1 MTKQERYALL
11 AALMRKLKERG
22 SWCGETH
29 VQKAVYVAQELLAV
43 DFGYNYRLY
52 KHGPYSFD
60 LSDELAAMRADDAI
74 RLCPQAYP
82 YGPTLEPTE
91 RGEELLAS
99 SQAVEEYAPCLT
111 LIGDWFGSKD
121 VKYLERLATGYLVTR
136 ELPLGS
142 APDIRAERLHKLKP
156 HIPRP
161 LAFEAI
167 REVDQLM
174 AASETLQ
181 PN

>member
-1 MTKQERYALL
+1 MTKRERYALL
-11 AALMRKLKERG
+11 AALMRKLKEMG

-29 VQKAVYVAQELLAV
+29 VQKAVYVAQELLGI
-43 DFGYNYRLY
+43 DFRYSYRLY

-60 LSDELAAMRADDAI
+60 LSDELAEMRADDAI

-99 SQAVEEYAPCLT
+99 SQAVEEYARHIA
-111 LIGDWFGSKD
+111 LIGEWFGSKD
-121 VKYLERLATGYLVTR
+121 VKHLERLATGYLVTR
-136 ELPLGS
+136 ELPAGS
-142 APDIRAERLHKLKP
+142 APDMRAERLHELKP
-156 HIPRP
+156 HISRP

-174 AASETLQ
+174 VASQGIQ